1 MDLENSSACAICAY
15 SSPSIARS
23 AVIIPAKCLHDK
35 GEGELREGV
44 RVDGRSLDESRHK
57 LCQLMKSL
65 LAKNGAEI
73 YVLGKLCAKAWRFIY
88 NSVPCSPLFFLSRAR
103 MHAQMRYL
111 RIFPTPLAGKC
122 VRAHGVLLDFRAAW
136 SAVDRYRGRERIV
149 YVCSHILCWH
159 KKA

>member
-1 MDLENSSACAICAY
+1 MDRDGLGKLVGPRTVR
-15 SSPSIARS
+15 SPSIARS

-57 LCQLMKSL
+57 LYRLMKSL

-73 YVLGKLCAKAWRFIY
+73 YVLGKLCAKAWRDLFITPY
-88 NSVPCSPLFFLSRAR
+88 RVSLFFYLAR
-103 MHAQMRYL
+103 IRTLNIRYL
-111 RIFPTPLAGKC
+111 RIFRSSFRGQ
-122 VRAHGVLLDFRAAW
+122 VRTRAESGI
-136 SAVDRYRGRERIV
+136 SALRGARPIGIAARERIV